1 MSSTPYKI
9 HRIRRRTKI
18 GSTAAS
24 FCTLSAVLKFDSD
37 ESPYCVYNEHVAT
50 RLAQT
55 LHLPAAD
62 GVLTSTGDGPTYASL
77 EVSTPG
83 LPLPDL
89 LRSQCSRAAS
99 IYPNEVAALVAFD
112 ILIGNNDRF
121 ENIKACLATPHIR
134 IFKAFDHGN
143 CLLNI
148 DGAPYEECLKKLK
161 DGKLVVRSHSFYG
174 LVRESLLNEWAKRIS
189 EVGDLYIEEC
199 CNMGKTFRAV
209 TADMQEA
216 TASALIARKK
226 ALPAIIAKHL
236 AVIKPCLL

>member
-1 MSSTPYKI
+1 MSATPYKI
-9 HRIRRRTKI
+9 HRICRRTKI

-37 ESPYCVYNEHVAT
+37 ESPFCVYNEHVAT
-50 RLAQT
+50 KLAQT

-77 EVSTPG
+77 EVFTPG
-83 LPLPDL
+83 LSLPDL
-89 LRSQCSRAAS
+89 LQSQCSKAAAV
-99 IYPNEVAALVAFD
+99 YPNEVAALVAFD
-112 ILIGNNDRF
+112 ILIGNNDRG
-121 ENIKACLATPHIR
+121 ENLKACLATPHIR

-148 DGAPYEECLKKLK
+148 EGEPHEKCLRMLESGDLIVK
-161 DGKLVVRSHSFYG
+161 HHPFYG
-174 LVRESLLNEWAKRIS
+174 LVRESLLNDWTKRIS
-189 EVGDLYIEEC
+189 EVGDLYFDEC

-209 TADMQEA
+209 TVDMQKA

-226 ALPAIIAKHL
+226 ALPGIIAKHL
-236 AVIKPCLL
+236 AVINPCLL

>member
-1 MSSTPYKI
+1 MTAASYKI
-9 HRIRRRTKI
+9 SRIRRRTKI
-18 GSTAAS
+18 GTTAAS

-50 RLAQT
+50 KLAQT

-89 LRSQCSRAAS
+89 LKSQCSKAAA
-99 IYPNEVAALVAFD
+99 IYSNEVAALVAFD
-112 ILIGNNDRF
+112 ILIGNNDRG

-143 CLLNI
+143 CLLSI
-148 DGAPYEECLKKLK
+148 EGVPYEKSLRKLK
-161 DGKLVVRSHSFYG
+161 IGELIVHDHPFYG
-174 LVRESLLNEWAKRIS
+174 LVCESLLEAWAKRIS
-189 EVGDLYIEEC
+189 EVDERYIEEC
-199 CNMGKTFRAV
+199 CSMGKTFRAV
-209 TADMQEA
+209 TSDMQKE
-216 TASALIARKK
+216 TASALIARKRAMPRIISEHK
-226 ALPAIIAKHL
+226 AIIT
-236 AVIKPCLL
+236 P

>member
-1 MSSTPYKI
+1 MISSPYKI

-24 FCTLSAVLKFDSD
+24 YCTLSAVLKFDSD

-50 RLAQT
+50 KLAQT
-55 LHLPAAD
+55 LHIPAAD

-77 EVSTPG
+77 EVSTSG
-83 LPLPDL
+83 LFLPDL
-89 LRSQCSRAAS
+89 LQSQCSKAAA

-112 ILIGNNDRF
+112 ILIGNKDRF

-134 IFKAFDHGN
+134 IFKAFDHGS

-148 DGAPYEECLKKLK
+148 EDAPYEKCLRMLK
-161 DGKLVVRSHSFYG
+161 NGDLVVKHHPFYG
-174 LVRESLLNEWAKRIS
+174 LVSESLLNDWAKRIS
-189 EVGDLYIEEC
+189 EAGDLYFAEC

-209 TADMQEA
+209 TTDMQKE

-226 ALPAIIAKHL
+226 ALPDIVATHL
-236 AVIKPCLL
+236 SEINPCLL